1 MRDFRPEHE
10 IYEGLSSRPQ
20 FLLLNPMLPI
30 VALLL
35 ASNRFRDYATVD
47 AVLAIP
53 APPPDEVYVLEWTDP
68 ESPLFEGLDGLIQK
82 AAVLAKMLRECAIR
96 AGYSTNP
103 TIHDFRA
110 EGLYLTG

>member
-1 MRDFRPEHE
+1 
-10 IYEGLSSRPQ
+10 
-20 FLLLNPMLPI
+20 MLPI
-30 VALLL
+30 VALLF
-35 ASNRFRDYATVD
+35 ASNRFRDYTTVD

-82 AAVLAKMLRECAIR
+82 AAVLAKILREWAIR
-96 AGYSTNP
+96 AGYPTNP